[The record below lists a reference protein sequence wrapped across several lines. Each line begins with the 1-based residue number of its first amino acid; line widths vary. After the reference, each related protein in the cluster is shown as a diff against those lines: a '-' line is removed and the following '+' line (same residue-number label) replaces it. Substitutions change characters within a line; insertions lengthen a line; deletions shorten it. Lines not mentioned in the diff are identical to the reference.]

1 MGVGIADGLVDPVAV
16 NLPGYRAICCGC
28 SPISYFHRP
37 SDGLP
42 TGQPYAIFGCAGSH
56 TDYRPAAIGLLLRLG
71 HTGVG
76 DVNSVS
82 IGEVGLDLRLLC
94 RCPADRL
101 GPILENNRCRTNK
114 VKGKLRCRSALSRGD
129 GEAAVIHRNSRRY
142 NGVRRYSTVPRDDLP
157 GIGPQRMLCHP
168 VGRDVVPAPNAIGR
182 VGCRDRLTGLC
193 IGLADSN
200 GLLEGLVLQNVI
212 VIEIVPA
219 GGIGIVLAGPALGL
233 RGCGRRLCLRV
244 TAYKYLKHVRLAPL
258 VGVQLDYGV

>member
-1 MGVGIADGLVDPVAV
+1 
-16 NLPGYRAICCGC
+16 
-28 SPISYFHRP
+28 
-37 SDGLP
+37 
-42 TGQPYAIFGCAGSH
+42 
-56 TDYRPAAIGLLLRLG
+56 
-71 HTGVG
+71 
-76 DVNSVS
+76 
-82 IGEVGLDLRLLC
+82 
-94 RCPADRL
+94 
-101 GPILENNRCRTNK
+101 
-114 VKGKLRCRSALSRGD
+114 
-129 GEAAVIHRNSRRY
+129 
-142 NGVRRYSTVPRDDLP
+142 
-157 GIGPQRMLCHP
+157 MLCHP

-258 VGVQLDYGV
+258 VGVQFDYGV